1 MSAAEHLLS
10 RLKTCGVTVSLSED
24 NCGLQFKGPKSA
36 VDAETLAQLKE
47 HKGEIV
53 QLLSNGAR
61 IRAWR
66 RMITAVPLPE
76 PWTDTERLA
85 ARQIEAL
92 RDHSI
97 DFLDGDFILDAVHCG
112 WGEIEVFG
120 VHEGTAP
127 VERLDSYGL
136 IPLLA
141 WSGLGL
147 TLTGIDH
154 NHAQLTSWTGSVL
167 KHPRVRPNH
176 SGAVPWWRH
185 PHFLRGP
192 YRE

>member
-1 MSAAEHLLS
+1 LLGIADLIGGKWPAKARAAALALE
-10 RLKTCGVTVSLSED
+10 
-24 NCGLQFKGPKSA
+24 
-36 VDAETLAQLKE
+36 ETGDKADTKD
-47 HKGEIV
+47 
-53 QLLSNGAR
+53 LLSNGAR

-66 RMITAVPLPE
+66 KMITAVPLPE

-92 RDHSI
+92 RDRSI
-97 DFLDGDFILDAVHCG
+97 DFLDGDFSLEAVHCG

-120 VHEGTAP
+120 VHEGAAP
-127 VERLDSYGL
+127 VKRLDSYGL
-136 IPLLA
+136 IPSLA

-154 NHAQLTSWTGSVL
+154 DHAQLTSWTGSVL
-167 KHPRVRPNH
+167 RHPRVRRNQ